1 MLCRIFTTQ
10 GVCCCVFIFL
20 SCLRISLTNDHLSDD
35 KPHREKTGKIEGD
48 IILGGI
54 FRISQKEERAG
65 QCGETVEIEVGIQR
79 AEAMLY
85 AIQEVNKDPDLLPNV
100 TLGAE
105 IRDSCSQDTVALD
118 ESLKF
123 ILDSLSLQT
132 PARAAGG
139 CVRNVTKDVVG
150 VVGASRSSISIEVA
164 KLLRLFKVPQVSYAS
179 TSAELSNNRKYSY
192 FARTVPPD
200 TQQALAMLDVIR
212 EFNWTS
218 VFTIN
223 SAGSYGEKGIEEFKK
238 YAKNYS
244 VCVVSSEQVTDDYS
258 RNEYENIVDRFF
270 QSKLSSTTNVV
281 VLFMKDNHVK
291 ELLQAFVRKEWLNVT
306 WIASDEWGT
315 RQDVVEHPGIPQ
327 HFWDTS
333 TAITITL
340 PSPRLYKFETYF
352 KGLNGTE
359 SRDAN
364 PWFAQYWKQHC
375 NSTCNATNPYSTKYK
390 FNDKLAY
397 IIDAVYAFAHALHGM
412 YKQLCPT
419 MTGIC
424 PQMRP
429 VNGTK
434 LRDRVFN
441 VSFKGKTGDVE
452 FDKNGDSKGRY
463 SLFLYSGHEAGYTF
477 LGEWQKALN
486 LTGNTTQLKK
496 VKSSCDVDCK
506 PGYSKVKREDHSCCY
521 NCLVCPRKEHQYGK

>member
-1 MLCRIFTTQ
+1 MVCRIFTTQ

-20 SCLRISLTNDHLSDD
+20 SCLRISLTSDD
-35 KPHREKTGKIEGD
+35 KHREKTGKIEGH

-54 FRISQKEERAG
+54 FRITQQGERPG
-65 QCGETVEIEVGIQR
+65 ECGESVEVEAGIQR

-85 AIQEVNKDPDLLPNV
+85 AIKEVNKDPDLLPNV

-105 IRDSCSQDTVALD
+105 IRDSCSQENVALD

-150 VVGASRSSISIEVA
+150 VVGASRSSFSIEVA
-164 KLLRLFKVPQVSYAS
+164 KLLRLFKIPQVSYAS
-179 TSAELSNNRKYSY
+179 TSAELSNNKKYSY

-200 TQQALAMLDVIR
+200 TQQALAMLEVIN
-212 EFNWTS
+212 EFKWTS

-244 VCVVSSEQVTDDYS
+244 ICVVSSAQVTDDYS
-258 RNEYENIVDRFF
+258 RSQYENIVEEF
-270 QSKLSSTTNVV
+270 SNPTLSSTTNVV

-291 ELLQAFVRKEWLNVT
+291 KLLRSSWTKKWLNVT

-315 RQDVVEHPGIPQ
+315 RQDVVESLDDT
-327 HFWDTS
+327 FWNNS
-333 TAITITL
+333 NAITITL

-359 SRDAN
+359 SHDTN

-375 NSTCNATNPYSTKYK
+375 NSTCNTTNPYSTTYK
-390 FNDKLAY
+390 FNDKLPY
-397 IIDAVYAFAHALHGM
+397 IVDAVYAFAHALHGM
-412 YKQLCPT
+412 YKERCPS
-419 MTGIC
+419 MRGIC
-424 PQMRP
+424 SKMKP
-429 VNGTK
+429 VNGTI
-434 LRDRVFN
+434 LRDRIFN
-441 VSFKGKTGDVE
+441 VSFKGKTGDVA

-477 LGEWQKALN
+477 LGQWQKVLN

-496 VKSSCDVDCK
+496 VKSSCREDCK
-506 PGYSKVKREDHSCCY
+506 PGYREVKKEDTVCCY
-521 NCLVCPRKEHQYGK
+521 KCSVCPHKERQYGK